1 MKEENKT
8 KTPGVCTV
16 NDQTQDDCRCKAGRC
31 VNTHFTLS
39 VIAVCLS
46 CFTGFFAIPLALAAL
61 ILSLRA
67 QDQVQQGRTEDGAR
81 TAYWAALFGWITVII
96 AVLPVVIILFFGGAI
111 LAGLTAFLSAM

>member
-1 MKEENKT
+1 MNEADKT

-67 QDQVQQGRTEDGAR
+67 QDQVQQGRTEDGAQ
-81 TAYWAALFGWITVII
+81 TAYWAALFGWITVFV
-96 AVLPVVIILFFGGAI
+96 AVLPVAIILFFGGAL